1 MKSLIPVLI
10 LSIIL
15 ITLSLKAQQSQ
26 WITHYER
33 SGFTETPRYHETVEY
48 CKRLAEYSEIVHFT
62 TFGTSPQGREL
73 PVLIIDKHRQFEP
86 AAANKTVILVQAGI
100 HPGEPDGKD
109 AGLMLIRDIVV
120 YGKHLELLDDIT
132 LLFIPIFNVDGHER
146 FGPYNRINQNGPAEM
161 GWRTT
166 AQNLNLNRDHIKA
179 DAPEMQAWLVFFN
192 KWKPHFFIDCH
203 TTNGADYQYP
213 LTYMLETMGNMDEG
227 LTNWQTEIFEP
238 VIKDK
243 MLHAGYPIFQY
254 VQFRQW
260 HDPRSGLRT
269 GPAPGMLSQGY
280 SALLNRP
287 GLLIE
292 THMLKDYKTR
302 VESTYQMILHS
313 MEILH
318 EQGKTLRDLIKKAD
332 DHTASASFR
341 QQEFPLGFTISTT
354 DSVMMEFLGVEY
366 DIDTS
371 PVTGGPWFKYYPDK
385 PVTYTL
391 PMFRHNVPSAK
402 VLLPEAY
409 IVPAEWSIIIDR
421 IKFHG
426 IDMHIISEPLELEVD
441 TYRFTN
447 PVWRAAPNE
456 GRQMVT
462 AGSELIT
469 EVRSFAPGSA
479 IIPMN
484 QPYAR
489 LIARMLEPGS
499 SDSFLQ
505 WGFFNAIFE
514 QKEYAETYV
523 MEPLA
528 QQMLAESEDL
538 RREFEEMKLNNPE
551 FARNQWNMLN
561 WFYSKTPWWD
571 QSKNVYP
578 VGRINNIERIK
589 YR

>member
-1 MKSLIPVLI
+1 MKSLFPFLI

-15 ITLSLKAQQSQ
+15 FTQSLNAQESQ
-26 WITHYER
+26 WITQYEN
-33 SGFTETPRYHETVEY
+33 SGFTETPRYDETVAY
-48 CKRLAEYSEIVHFT
+48 CKRLAVYSEIVHFT
-62 TFGTSPQGREL
+62 TLGTSPQGREL
-73 PVLIIDKHRQFEP
+73 PLLVIDKHKHFEP
-86 AAANKTVILVQAGI
+86 GALNKTVVLLQAGI

-109 AGLMLIRDIVV
+109 AGLMLIRDIIVHA
-120 YGKHLELLDDIT
+120 KFRELLDNIT
-132 LLFIPIFNVDGHER
+132 LLFIPILNVDGHER
-146 FGPYNRINQNGPAEM
+146 FGPYNRINQNGPEEM

-179 DAPEMQAWLVFFN
+179 DAPEMQAWLKFFN
-192 KWKPHFFIDCH
+192 NWKPHFFIDCH
-203 TTNGADYQYP
+203 TTNGADYQYA
-213 LTYMLETMGNMDEG
+213 LTYMLETMGNMDVG
-227 LTNWQTEIFEP
+227 LTDWQTEFFEP
-238 VIKDK
+238 VITDK
-243 MLHAGYPIFQY
+243 MKQAGYPIFPY

-260 HDPRSGLRT
+260 HDPRSGIRT

-302 VESTYQMILHS
+302 VDATYQMVLHTL
-313 MEILH
+313 EILH
-318 EQGKTLRDLIKKAD
+318 EHGKTLRELINKAD
-332 DHTASASFR
+332 TYAASTAFR
-341 QQEFPLGFTISTT
+341 QQEFPLGFTVSTT
-354 DSVMMEFLGVEY
+354 DSVMVEFLGVEY
-366 DIDTS
+366 NIETS
-371 PVTGGPWFKYYPDK
+371 PITGGSWFKYYPDK
-385 PVTYTL
+385 PVTFTL
-391 PMFRHNVPSAK
+391 PMFRHNVPSATI
-402 VLLPEAY
+402 LLPEAY
-409 IVPAEWSIIIDR
+409 IIPAEWSLVIER
-421 IKFHG
+421 IQLHG
-426 IDMHIISEPLELEVD
+426 IEMHILHEPLETEVD
-441 TYRFTN
+441 SYRFIN

-462 AGSELIT
+462 AGSELIS
-469 EVRSFAPGSA
+469 EKRRFEPGSA

-528 QQMLAESEDL
+528 IQMLDESEDL
-538 RREFEEMKLNNPE
+538 RREFEEMKRNNPD
-551 FARNQWNMLN
+551 FVQNQWNMLN

-571 QSKNVYP
+571 HRKNVYP
-578 VGRINNIERIK
+578 VGRIQHLDNIK